1 MDYEKANRKNLWRS
15 ICIGILFVIIVL
27 FIMWYYN
34 SGISVFI
41 VISGLIGMSY
51 SIIGVLLYSFY
62 KKLCNFFN

>member
-1 MDYEKANRKNLWRS
+1 M
-15 ICIGILFVIIVL
+15 C
-27 FIMWYYN
+27 YYN